1 MSPAVPTPANDYL
14 AARFKKIEAD
24 ITALATTQNQ
34 YVLDNNSIMRVKVGW
49 HQADNT
55 YGVSIFDPSGNRR
68 VALGQLPNGDHG
80 IELIDVAGNKQE
92 LLPAVDDYVG
102 TTLPTTSGTPV
113 GLSGSPFVNI
123 TIGASGD
130 CEITAG
136 AFVGYPTAGS
146 ANAYLLIDGGT
157 AYSIFG
163 GSGAGAGAGNLQS
176 TRRISTWIPAI
187 FPLAPG
193 GHSFTMAYA
202 ATGGTGNFSANYLKV
217 QPL

>member
-1 MSPAVPTPANDYL
+1 MSPAVVGPSGDYL
-14 AARFKKIEAD
+14 MSLLNGLRRD
-24 ITALATTQNQ
+24 IDATAKQQNQ
-34 YVLDNNSIMRVKVGW
+34 YVLDNNSVMRVKVGW
-49 HQADNT
+49 HDVDNS

-68 VALGQLPNGDHG
+68 VVLGQLPNGDHG

-92 LLPAVDDYVG
+92 LLPARDDYVD
-102 TTLPTTSGTPV
+102 TTLSTTSGTPV

-146 ANAYLLIDGGT
+146 ALAYLLVDGGT

-163 GSGAGAGAGNLQS
+163 GSGSSAAAGNLQS

-193 GHSFTMAYA
+193 GHSFTMAYV